1 MCLELRNLLLF
12 FFLCG
17 KILLKILNGKFF
29 YVYFLKINIFLIKDS
44 NFDRMYFLM
53 LYLFFVFWIKYLK

>member
-1 MCLELRNLLLF
+1 MFRVKEF
-12 FFLCG
+12 IIIFFLCG
-17 KILLKILNGKFF
+17 KILLKILNEKFF

>member
-1 MCLELRNLLLF
+1 MFRVKEF
-12 FFLCG
+12 IIIFFLCG
-17 KILLKILNGKFF
+17 KILLKILNENFF
-29 YVYFLKINIFLIKDS
+29 YVYFFKINIFLIKDG